1 MTQVVLNTR
10 AEGVSLPDHL
20 MGQEQVVLNLSYAF
34 RLRIFELNTNDVR
47 ASLSFGG
54 QEFECVLPWE
64 SVYLIRPASGEGEGA
79 MYLEAMPP
87 ALRTQLFSA
96 AGISSEEGEA
106 LLNERLQELEDDIFL
121 EEEGLFQQSEPNAED
136 VLAGE
141 ADEVPLVIP
150 APPRPALRRASEDE
164 EEEELDDQWLD
175 RLPQLGEPLQE
186 STAEEEG
193 EVISFQAFLK
203 RKLAESEER

>member
-10 AEGVSLPDHL
+10 AEGVSLPAHL

-34 RLRIFELNTNDVR
+34 RLRVFELNADAVR

-64 SVYLIRPASGEGEGA
+64 SVYLIRPASGESEGA

-87 ALRTQLFSA
+87 ALRAQLFSA
-96 AGISSEEGEA
+96 AGLSNEEGEA
-106 LLNERLQELEDDIFL
+106 LLNERLQALDDEVFL
-121 EEEGLFQQSEPNAED
+121 EEAGLFAREGSDLEGDLERDEP
-136 VLAGE
+136 
-141 ADEVPLVIP
+141 PLVTP

-164 EEEELDDQWLD
+164 EEELDDQWLE
-175 RLPQLGEPLQE
+175 RLPQLGEPPQE
-186 STAEEEG
+186 ELSEEEG
-193 EVISFQAFLK
+193 EVISFQAFLQ
-203 RKLAESEER
+203 RKQAESEKP